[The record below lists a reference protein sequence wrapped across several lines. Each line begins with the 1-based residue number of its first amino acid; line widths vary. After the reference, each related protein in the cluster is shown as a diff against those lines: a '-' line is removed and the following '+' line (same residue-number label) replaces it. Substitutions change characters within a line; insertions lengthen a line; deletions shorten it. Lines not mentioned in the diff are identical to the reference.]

1 MPSITSVSE
10 RGRLEGRLTGDMATS
25 GEGGT
30 RATVSRCRRSK
41 CVHPEPVALP
51 IEHYALIGDTE
62 TAALVGLDG
71 SIDWLCL
78 PCFDEPAVFA
88 ALLGDEHHGRWLVA
102 PEDEANSVRRSY
114 RGDTMVL

>member
-10 RGRLEGRLTGDMATS
+10 RGRVEGRLGGGMATS
-25 GEGGT
+25 VREGLGP
-30 RATVSRCRRSK
+30 RYPASIDRNAAMLN
-41 CVHPEPVALP
+41 PVALP

-62 TAALVGLDG
+62 TAGLVGLDG

-78 PCFDEPAVFA
+78 PCFDDAAVFA

-102 PEDEANSVRRSY
+102 PEGEVTS
-114 RGDTMVL
+114 